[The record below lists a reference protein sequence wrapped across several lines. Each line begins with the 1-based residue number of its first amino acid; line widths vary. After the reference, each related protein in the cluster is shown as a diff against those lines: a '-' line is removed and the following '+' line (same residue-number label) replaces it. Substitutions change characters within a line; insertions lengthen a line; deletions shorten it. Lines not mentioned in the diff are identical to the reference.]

1 MGGTLLFLAIPLSVS
16 ANWDAW
22 WTYEGISGP
31 NFWGLMNPEWDMC
44 SRGKAQSPVNIDP
57 GSIVYD
63 PTLTQ
68 LHTDKYII
76 PIKMENTGQ
85 TLLMTVSNT
94 DHPPINITGGPLQYT
109 YRFTEIFLHWGS
121 RDKAGSEHSINHHSF
136 PAELQI
142 FGYNSDLY
150 PNISVARKSVRGLVA
165 ISLMIQVQDDHRN
178 DHNHMHSGLGAII
191 SKLGNIKYSGDQ
203 SHIKEFSL
211 LSLLPSTGE
220 YITYEGSTTY
230 PGCWETVTW
239 VIMNKP
245 VYISSQEMSQ
255 FEQLSQS
262 QGDDNMEGED
272 ASLADNIRPRQNLNR
287 RIVRTNI
294 DLKYQDECKVE
305 SKLERQFQA
314 NAWLREMPTA
324 DLLSG
329 RYGRGF
335 Y

>member
-1 MGGTLLFLAIPLSVS
+1 MFL
-16 ANWDAW
+16 
-22 WTYEGISGP
+22 
-31 NFWGLMNPEWDMC
+31 
-44 SRGKAQSPVNIDP
+44 
-57 GSIVYD
+57 
-63 PTLTQ
+63 
-68 LHTDKYII
+68 
-76 PIKMENTGQ
+76 PIM
-85 TLLMTVSNT
+85 
-94 DHPPINITGGPLQYT
+94 
-109 YRFTEIFLHWGS
+109 IFS
-121 RDKAGSEHSINHHSF
+121 C
-136 PAELQI
+136 
-142 FGYNSDLY
+142 LY
-150 PNISVARKSVRGLVA
+150 F
-165 ISLMIQVQDDHRN
+165 Q
-178 DHNHMHSGLGAII
+178 GLGAII

-230 PGCWETVTW
+230 PGQVDYVWAKCLNLKSILFSILNSKFEISIKLSFFRCWETVTW

-262 QGDDNMEGED
+262 QGDDNLEGED

-294 DLKYQDECKVE
+294 DLKYQVDCCQAQSLKRLSLLQKRQPVISFYQDECKVE